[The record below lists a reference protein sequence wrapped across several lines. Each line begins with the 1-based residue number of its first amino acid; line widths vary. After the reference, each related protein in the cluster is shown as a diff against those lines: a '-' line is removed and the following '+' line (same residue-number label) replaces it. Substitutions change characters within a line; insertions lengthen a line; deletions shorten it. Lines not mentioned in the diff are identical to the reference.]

1 MKVSKLFVA
10 VFAAAVGAAA
20 AVASLAIAESSK
32 EAPAAGQ
39 AEMKLPPGWTMEDMQ
54 AYMRAATPG
63 KMQERLAKD
72 AGVWLC
78 KNTMWTAPDTEPIT
92 SEGKS
97 TVTPI
102 MDGRYTK
109 CEMEGEMPGMG
120 PYHGF
125 AIYGYDNIAKQFV
138 CTWIDNMS
146 TGFANGVGE
155 LSDDGKTLTWKFTA
169 NCPITEKPVVMR
181 EIETVTGPNT
191 KTLEMFGTDPKSG
204 KEFQMMKIELTKKS

>member
-1 MKVSKLFVA
+1 MRVKKLFVVA
-10 VFAAAVGAAA
+10 IAAAVGLAAV
-20 AVASLAIAESSK
+20 VASLATAESSK
-32 EAPAAGQ
+32 ESAAAGQ
-39 AEMKLPPGWTMEDMQ
+39 PEMQLPPGWTAEDMQ
-54 AYMRAATPG
+54 AMMAAATPG

-78 KNTMWTAPDTEPIT
+78 KSTMWMAPDTEPIA

-120 PYHGF
+120 PYHGL
-125 AIYGYDNIAKQFV
+125 AIYGFDNVSQQFV
-138 CTWIDNMS
+138 CTWLDNMS

-155 LSDDGKTLTWKFTA
+155 LSEDGKTLTWNFTA
-169 NCPITEKPVVMR
+169 NCPIQKKPVALR

-204 KEFQMMKIELTKKS
+204 KEFKMMSIEMTRE

>member
-10 VFAAAVGAAA
+10 VFAAAVGLAAM
-20 AVASLAIAESSK
+20 VGSLAIAESSK
-32 EAPAAGQ
+32 EVPAAGQ
-39 AEMKLPPGWTMEDMQ
+39 LEMKLPPGWTMEDMQ
-54 AYMRAATPG
+54 KFMVAATPG

-72 AGVWLC
+72 AGVWVC
-78 KNTMWTAPDTEPIT
+78 RNTTWMAPDTEPIM

-97 TVTPI
+97 TVTPM

-125 AIYGYDNIAKQFV
+125 AIYGYDNISKQFV
-138 CTWIDNMS
+138 CTWLDNYS
-146 TGFANGVGE
+146 TGFANGVGK
-155 LSDDGKTLTWKFTA
+155 LSDDGKTLTWEFTA
-169 NCPITEKPVVMR
+169 SCPILEKPVVMR

-191 KTLEMFGTDPKSG
+191 KTMEMFGTDPKSG
-204 KEFQMMKIELTKKS
+204 KEFQMMRLEMTRKS